1 MQKIILALTFTFI
14 LAVQAEEKLL
24 PQKMIV
30 TRVNYESIYLSDSSV
45 ADGDGSVRVYQNQLQ
60 VNHDIFSLQY
70 SHWKFDWDQL
80 QSLPFGDGLHN
91 PISQIH
97 AFSASVH
104 RTKKIDDQWSYLAL
118 LSLKSS
124 FEKETEDSFGVN
136 LLGYA
141 SYRLS
146 DEHSI
151 QIGGFANYQPTEILA
166 LPVISYS
173 YRERYKE
180 GWQFV
185 LGFPRTHVGYHIDE
199 KTLLRL
205 GMMFSQSLVRLSD
218 ESVIQ
223 RGGYVEAKD
232 YISNLG
238 ITYELNKHFS
248 LSTDLLYT
256 LKREFIIYDAS
267 ANEVQDNTIKN
278 ALGANVRLVY
288 RF

>member
-1 MQKIILALTFTFI
+1 MKNPVLALTFALV
-14 LAVQAEEKLL
+14 LAVQAEEKSL
-24 PQKMIV
+24 PQKTIE
-30 TRVNYESIYLSDSSV
+30 TRVSYESAYLSDANV
-45 ADGDGSVRVYQNQLQ
+45 ADGDGSVRVYQNRLKI
-60 VNHDIFSLQY
+60 NYDILSLQY

-80 QSLPFGDGLHN
+80 QSLPFGDGLHT

-97 AFSASVH
+97 AFEAGVQH
-104 RTKKIDDQWSYLAL
+104 TEKIDDQWSYLAS
-118 LSLKSS
+118 LSLKST
-124 FEKETEDSFGVN
+124 FEKEIGDSFGAT
-136 LLGYA
+136 LLGFA
-141 SYRLS
+141 SYRLN

-173 YRERYKE
+173 YRERYKD
-180 GWQFV
+180 GWQFI

-199 KTLLRL
+199 KMLVRL

-223 RGGYVEAKD
+223 RGGYVEAND
-232 YISNLG
+232 YLSNLG
-238 ITYELNKHFS
+238 ITYEFNKQLS
-248 LSTDLLYT
+248 LSTDILYT

-278 ALGANVRLVY
+278 ALGANIRLVY
-288 RF
+288 SF